1 MCKQVHDFQSTYLH
15 ISTFNSKLIM
25 VTNKYKVINVMLNL
39 PENTVHTLDIHGAC
53 LPPAKTRQHH
63 AHPLH

>member
-1 MCKQVHDFQSTYLH
+1 
-15 ISTFNSKLIM
+15 M
-25 VTNKYKVINVMLNL
+25 VTNKNKIINAMLNL